1 MYNTFCAEVL
11 ITQMEQLSFFD
22 GGLQSPKL
30 PAELM
35 DYKPTFFSRAEVD
48 MLIPKLKETI
58 HWNQETIQMYGKI
71 LNTPRL
77 TAWYG
82 DNSKTYA
89 FSGKKYDPYPWTD
102 ELLFIKHR
110 VDAAC
115 DITFNSVLLNLYRN
129 GNDSVAWHAD
139 DEPELGTNPIIASVS
154 FGQMRRFDVRH
165 KLDKKQKYSVD
176 LENGSLLIM
185 KGDLQHNWEHQIPKS
200 TKALRERINLT
211 FRVIS

>member
-1 MYNTFCAEVL
+1 
-11 ITQMEQLSFFD
+11 MEQLSFFD
-22 GGLQSPKL
+22 GGGQSPNL
-30 PAELM
+30 PLELM
-35 DYKPTFFSRAEVD
+35 DYRPTFFSPAESAD
-48 MLIPKLKETI
+48 LLEKLKASI
-58 HWNQETIQMYGKI
+58 QWKQETIRMYGKL

-89 FSGKKYDPYPWTD
+89 FSGKKYDPYPWRP
-102 ELLFIKHR
+102 ELLFIKQR
-110 VDAAC
+110 VDKAAG
-115 DITFNSVLLNLYRN
+115 ITFNSVLLNDYRN

-139 DEPELGTNPIIASVS
+139 DEPELGINPIIASVS

-165 KLDKKQKYSVD
+165 KQDHKLKHSVE

-185 KGDLQHNWEHQIPKS
+185 KGDLQHNWEHQVPKS
-200 TKALRERINLT
+200 IKAIKERINLT

>member
-1 MYNTFCAEVL
+1 
-11 ITQMEQLSFFD
+11 MEQLSFFD

-30 PAELM
+30 PADLM
-35 DYKPTFFSRAEVD
+35 EYVPGFFSGDEVA
-48 MLIPKLKETI
+48 LLTVKLKRDI
-58 HWNQETIQMYGKI
+58 IWSQETIRMYGKE

-89 FSGKKYDPYPWTD
+89 FSGKKYDPHPWTP
-102 ELLFIKHR
+102 ELLAIKAR

-115 DITFNSVLLNLYRN
+115 GVTFNSVLLNLYRN

-139 DEPELGTNPIIASVS
+139 DEPELGINPVIASVS
-154 FGQMRRFDVRH
+154 FGQLRRFDVRH
-165 KLDKKQKYSVD
+165 NKDHQRKYAVE

-185 KGDLQHNWEHQIPKS
+185 RGELQHHWQHQVPKA

-211 FRVIS
+211 FRIIS

>member
-1 MYNTFCAEVL
+1 
-11 ITQMEQLSFFD
+11 MEQLSFFD
-22 GGLQSPKL
+22 GGLQKPKL
-30 PAELM
+30 PTDLM
-35 DYKPTFFSRAEVD
+35 DYRAGFFTRDESASLAGTLR
-48 MLIPKLKETI
+48 ETI
-58 HWNQETIQMYGKI
+58 NWKQETIQMYGKL

-89 FSGKKYDPYPWTD
+89 FSGKKYDPYPWTP
-102 ELLFIKHR
+102 ELLMIKQR
-110 VDAAC
+110 VDAAAG
-115 DITFNSVLLNLYRN
+115 ITFNSVLLNLYRN

-139 DEPELGTNPIIASVS
+139 DEPELGLNPVIASVS

-165 KLDKKQKYSVD
+165 KQDHKLKYSVD

-185 KGDLQHNWEHQIPKS
+185 KGHLQHNWEHQVPKS
-200 TKALRERINLT
+200 AKATKDRINLT

>member
-1 MYNTFCAEVL
+1 
-11 ITQMEQLSFFD
+11 MEQLSFFN

-30 PAELM
+30 PVELMEYKPEFFSAGEVAEL
-35 DYKPTFFSRAEVD
+35 T
-48 MLIPKLKETI
+48 PKLKSTI
-58 HWNQETIQMYGKI
+58 RWTQETIQMYGKL

-89 FSGKKYDPYPWTD
+89 FSGKKYDPHPWTP
-102 ELLFIKHR
+102 ELLLIKAR

-115 DITFNSVLLNLYRN
+115 GITFNSVLLNLYRN

-139 DEPELGTNPIIASVS
+139 DEPELGKNPMIASVS
-154 FGQMRRFDVRH
+154 FGQVRRFDVRH
-165 KLDKKQKYSVD
+165 KSDHTLKYSVD

-185 KGDLQHNWEHQIPKS
+185 RGDLQHQWEHQVPKS
-200 TKALRERINLT
+200 AKALRERINLT
-211 FRVIS
+211 FRVIN

>member
-1 MYNTFCAEVL
+1 
-11 ITQMEQLSFFD
+11 MEQLSLFD
-22 GGLQSPKL
+22 GGVQSPKL
-30 PAELM
+30 PEELIE
-35 DYKPTFFSRAEVD
+35 YKPGFFTNEESTR
-48 MLIPKLKETI
+48 LIPILKGTINWSQETI
-58 HWNQETIQMYGKI
+58 HMYGKL

-89 FSGKKYDPYPWTD
+89 FSGKKYEPYVWTK
-102 ELLFIKHR
+102 ELLFIKAR

-115 DITFNSVLLNLYRN
+115 KITFNSVLLNLYRN

-139 DEPELGTNPIIASVS
+139 DEPELGINPLIASVS
-154 FGQMRRFDVRH
+154 FGQPRRFDVRH
-165 KLDKKQKYSVD
+165 KQDHKLKYSIE

-200 TKALRERINLT
+200 TKAIKERINLT

>member
-1 MYNTFCAEVL
+1 M
-11 ITQMEQLSFFD
+11 QQLSFFD

-30 PAELM
+30 PVELM
-35 DYKPTFFSRAEVD
+35 DYRPAFFSAEESGR
-48 MLIPKLKETI
+48 LISALKQNI
-58 HWNQETIQMYGKI
+58 QWNQETILMYGKL

-89 FSGKKYDPYPWTD
+89 FSGKSYDPYPWTK
-102 ELLFIKHR
+102 ELLEIKHR
-110 VDAAC
+110 VDAAAG
-115 DITFNSVLLNLYRN
+115 ITFNSVLLNLYRN

-139 DEPELGTNPIIASVS
+139 DEPELGRNPIIASVS
-154 FGQMRRFDVRH
+154 FGQVRRFEVRH
-165 KLDKKQKYSVD
+165 KADKKQKYSVD

-185 KGDLQHNWEHQIPKS
+185 KGDLQHHWEHQVPKS
-200 TKALRERINLT
+200 TKALGERINLT

>member
-1 MYNTFCAEVL
+1 
-11 ITQMEQLSFFD
+11 MEQLSFFD
-22 GGLQSPKL
+22 GGGQSPNL
-30 PAELM
+30 PLELM
-35 DYKPTFFSRAEVD
+35 DYRPTFFSPAESAD
-48 MLIPKLKETI
+48 LLEKLKASI
-58 HWNQETIQMYGKI
+58 QWKQETIRMYGKL

-89 FSGKKYDPYPWTD
+89 FSGKKYDPYPWTS
-102 ELLFIKHR
+102 ELLFIKQR
-110 VDAAC
+110 VDKAAG
-115 DITFNSVLLNLYRN
+115 ITFNSVLLNDYRN

-139 DEPELGTNPIIASVS
+139 DEPELGINPIIASVS

-165 KLDKKQKYSVD
+165 KQDHKLKHSVE

-185 KGDLQHNWEHQIPKS
+185 KGDLQHNWEHQVPKS
-200 TKALRERINLT
+200 IKAIKERINLT